1 MCVCV
6 CVCVCVSSHEM
17 VRNGGAANGKYGA
30 IFDASSIFKSVSGI
44 VTRGAKAKERER
56 ERERNGSGHI
66 HHLSSCKLFDADHD
80 IVLSIKCKTKPSKK
94 RCINKIDYDFMFI
107 VFVIEKRRKRGGSG
121 CDGAGNSTRFPETL

>member
-1 MCVCV
+1 MENMAPF
-6 CVCVCVSSHEM
+6 STPRPFLKAS
-17 VRNGGAANGKYGA
+17 A
-30 IFDASSIFKSVSGI
+30 ASSQGEPK
-44 VTRGAKAKERER
+44 RKREREKER

-121 CDGAGNSTRFPETL
+121 GDGAGNSTRFPETL